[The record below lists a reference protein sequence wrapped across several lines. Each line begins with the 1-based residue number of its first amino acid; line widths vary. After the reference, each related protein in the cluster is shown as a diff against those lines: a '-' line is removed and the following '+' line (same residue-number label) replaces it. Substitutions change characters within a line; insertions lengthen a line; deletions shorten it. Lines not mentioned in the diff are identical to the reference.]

1 MAVRITDRVRTRM
14 AVNAVFSAPWLN
26 RPKYTR
32 MAATGPEQ
40 RPGAPLPQR
49 KATAIAVIVP
59 ALIAAIAVPA
69 AGSTMPA
76 SMPTVQPS
84 APIAGAGGVPAPMP
98 TGRILRGR
106 TALASAYDAAGES
119 AGCPRSPAPQSTHLS
134 VATQLVP
141 CGARIRICTT
151 KGRCVVAVRRDTG
164 PFTGGRE
171 FDLNLGV
178 VRALGVPSVY
188 AWGVRRVVW
197 QKVTSPSRA
206 IASSGAR
213 TPR

>member
-1 MAVRITDRVRTRM
+1 MA
-14 AVNAVFSAPWLN
+14 ANALCSAPWLN

-32 MAATGPEQ
+32 TAATGPEQ

-49 KATAIAVIVP
+49 IAIAVIIP
-59 ALIAAIAVPA
+59 ALIAAVAVPA
-69 AGSTMPA
+69 AGSAMPA

-84 APIAGAGGVPAPMP
+84 APVAGAEGVPTPMP
-98 TGRILRGR
+98 TGQALRGH

-119 AGCPRSPAPQSTHLS
+119 PGCPRSPSPQSAHLS

-151 KGRCVVAVRRDTG
+151 KGRCVVAIRRDTG
-164 PFTGGRE
+164 PFTGGRQ

-188 AWGVRRVVW
+188 AWGVRKVVW
-197 QKVTSPSRA
+197 QQVTSPSRT
-206 IASSGAR
+206 IASNEVR